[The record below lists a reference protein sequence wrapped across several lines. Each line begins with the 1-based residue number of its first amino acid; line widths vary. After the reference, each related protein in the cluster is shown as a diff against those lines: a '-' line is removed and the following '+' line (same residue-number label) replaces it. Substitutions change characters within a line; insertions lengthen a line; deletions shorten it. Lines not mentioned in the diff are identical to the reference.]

1 MSIET
6 SPEGEVPAR
15 ADLVS
20 ALLWMAFGG
29 AVTVGAWRMDRLEHL
44 HINRYEAPGLVP
56 GILGAVVL
64 LLGII
69 LALRAVRRGALKPV
83 AAASREGW
91 GRMAVII
98 AAMLTYSVLLVG
110 RGPPFWLSTAAFV
123 TLFIFFFDRGRQS
136 ALGRSTA
143 RQALLAL
150 AFGIAT
156 SAVVS
161 LAFEHIFYVRLP

>member
-1 MSIET
+1 VSIET

>member
-1 MSIET
+1 
-6 SPEGEVPAR
+6 
-15 ADLVS
+15 
-20 ALLWMAFGG
+20 
-29 AVTVGAWRMDRLEHL
+29 
-44 HINRYEAPGLVP
+44 
-56 GILGAVVL
+56 
-64 LLGII
+64 
-69 LALRAVRRGALKPV
+69 
-83 AAASREGW
+83 
-91 GRMAVII
+91 MAVII